1 MLKQLNNPAGCKLGK
16 WLASQTKPQIT
27 NSKEFRLLKKIHE
40 EIHAHACDSWQAA
53 EDGNRQEA
61 LRHFNM
67 ALEAYEKFKPA
78 LAALKEVVKATGDDK
93 ETEIVLKFGS

>member
-1 MLKQLNNPAGCKLGK
+1 MWTYHIDWPPLFLCLKIGR
-16 WLASQTKPQIT
+16 
-27 NSKEFRLLKKIHE
+27 KEKIHE